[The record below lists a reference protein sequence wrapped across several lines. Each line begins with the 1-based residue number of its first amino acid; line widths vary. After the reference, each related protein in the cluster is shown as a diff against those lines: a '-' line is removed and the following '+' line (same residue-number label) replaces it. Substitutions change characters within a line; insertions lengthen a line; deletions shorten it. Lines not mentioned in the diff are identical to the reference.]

1 MNTLALTTNYNL
13 QTLIWAMF
21 HFISF
26 LVSLIKPLALGLVVA
41 AIVLFVAANPM
52 IVVVGLIIGVY
63 TYVTYPR

>member
-63 TYVTYPR
+63 AYVTYPR